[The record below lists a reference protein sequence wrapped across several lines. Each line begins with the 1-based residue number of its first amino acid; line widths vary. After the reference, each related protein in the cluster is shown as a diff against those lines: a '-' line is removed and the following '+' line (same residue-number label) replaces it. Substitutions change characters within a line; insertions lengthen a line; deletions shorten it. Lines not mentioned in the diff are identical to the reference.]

1 MTNAPMPDAGNAA
14 ASEDCTG
21 CTLHD
26 RRTFVMRALTALAA
40 VSALLPGTLSA
51 GELPAAAWLA
61 GRRGSD
67 GTARYPLPAADGA
80 TIDAENEV
88 ILVRSG
94 GRVYAF
100 ALSCPHQRA
109 MLKVKGGDTAFL
121 CPKHKSEYRIDGAY
135 IRGRATRSM
144 DRHGIRREGAEV
156 VVDLDLKIE
165 SDDDPSGWS
174 AAFVTI

>member
-1 MTNAPMPDAGNAA
+1 MPHAVNTPRTDDCAA
-14 ASEDCTG
+14 

-26 RRTFVMRALTALAA
+26 RREFVTRALAA
-40 VSALLPGTLSA
+40 LAVVGSLLPGTLTA
-51 GELPAAAWLA
+51 GDLPPATWLA
-61 GRRGSD
+61 ARRGAD

-80 TIDAENEV
+80 TIDSENEI
-88 ILVRSG
+88 ILVRNG

-156 VVDLDLKIE
+156 VVDLDSKIE
-165 SDDDPSGWS
+165 SDDDPTGWS
-174 AAFVTI
+174 AAFVTA